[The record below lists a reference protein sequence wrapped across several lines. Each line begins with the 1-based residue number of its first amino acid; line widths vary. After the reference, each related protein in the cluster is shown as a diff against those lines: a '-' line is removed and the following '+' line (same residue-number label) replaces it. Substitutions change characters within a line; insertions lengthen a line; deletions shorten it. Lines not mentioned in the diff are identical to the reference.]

1 MIDYVAS
8 VDAILSYFGAT
19 LFVFGLLS
27 CLWRRTFKFGVV
39 TLLLANVPLAAAI
52 AFPKKVVALLQDL
65 GVNLEQLPPVNLGHL
80 LGMGAAIIGF
90 LFCFILF
97 LLLTKPHK
105 QTNYTEQGYSVIP
118 EEITS
123 SPKKRHSQSKRGRKG
138 RNRSYDQEPQ
148 LDAQN
153 SFANIDLRVDDK
165 EPVLSADATARTAA
179 AARASDSELADNQPI
194 FPLNESEMAGSASP
208 TYARPRN
215 KKAVNRNRSLHLNS
229 YDNPLNLRAAR
240 QQSQQQALADSL
252 GEPTLNPAV
261 FKRSQNPSFKG
272 EPSLSLTDDL
282 DLGATPAPRS
292 SGATPQIYDLAS
304 ESEPDLEQLQL
315 AGSKVSDLLDVLEHS
330 SHARKPSQGEHL
342 QQAGAG
348 TGEGGS
354 FASMLNQAR
363 QDESLSLEE
372 PIGTNAARNIEPAA
386 LVPEEDLPEP
396 KPPRDAASAPSFA
409 ALTGV
414 SPETSAA
421 YEAAS
426 RLESAYPSEQLQ
438 ASPVNGS
445 DDSQAVSAEETST
458 SAQTIELQESAQEPD
473 VAAPQEQASSEQ
485 TAGQD
490 GSVSPAQDQ
499 GQDQSTNTASSESS
513 EGQSW
518 QDNLE
523 LLHVWVTFQSHVKE
537 LFTHPENTNAYRRD
551 LISYSFV
558 LETEPPMQSRP
569 LFSVEGFM
577 DTASYVEHSRFTATF
592 HENNL
597 RSLLGERD
605 PQPIRASNTENQPK
619 EIKPATV
626 QAALAAKAT
635 PSAVVPAAP
644 NAAAASAAAAA
655 AAAAAGVSPAMAQQ
669 LPAAM
674 SQPSGHVE
682 AAQAANAMGSAM
694 GQAQQGGMAQDPVR
708 SAALRG
714 AATAALV
721 NASPAANVAAANAAA
736 SVASAAVAGA
746 AKVAQSAVPATE
758 KSAAAVPSGQNEVK
772 ALESSDAESDVLSDS
787 VIPNVQSLDKIS
799 QNDFIGA
806 GLTVAEALAQ
816 LGSDVITTASAL
828 EERNKQRAAR
838 QVAAGSMAQQSLRA
852 DRSQG
857 QLMDTARDSAAVPNV
872 SADELQESQAASL
885 AAVTAAKRNAMEQQ
899 TLPANTGKSA
909 SAARAA
915 SPSANATQQEAAGA
929 TKPRVGV
936 FTAPG
941 AQVAAAAAAA
951 VENEQ
956 GLNRKAPKAAKTSTA
971 ATPLKSPN
979 ASLRSGL
986 ETGGSHT
993 SNANAD
999 SDYVLLATLQT
1010 SAQDNAQARLESY
1023 LYQSAPL
1030 NINIPVAELNA
1041 SSNNILGGGLV
1052 LTPAA
1057 PRNLMASGSSG
1068 LTISNAATGARTSVA
1083 TTPVAAAPA
1092 AASAAAP
1099 ASAAAQAPAQ
1109 KTASVAPVNAPQV
1122 KSAMAA
1128 PAPQQQ
1134 HQEPVANT
1142 VDLQPTMASTGS
1154 GHIEISNAAAAPV
1167 LQIVGA
1173 GGGAS
1178 SAATTLA
1185 AANTDSKPM
1194 TAPAPQ
1200 SERSAMATKSGTM
1213 TKSVPAQG
1221 SLQLFSVATG
1231 KEVSVPE
1238 GGAAATTTAN
1248 TATASTS
1255 TTTTATATTTG
1266 ATSRTAASST
1276 LTGRDLGILEK
1287 AKPQTSALVVRSAAG
1302 GETHVATVS
1311 EPRSAVPVQ
1320 PTTPDANT
1328 KIVTRAAPSAPLP
1341 ENTEPVS
1348 AQVPL
1353 SALAVTKAPRTA
1365 TANKAVQPSSG
1376 ANNQPTGAKAVAPRA
1391 SRRPAP
1397 VLTPVRPMSVSPSE
1411 VIDNK
1416 AKLLSTLKNR
1426 RRLQEQQAA
1435 AAAAAAAATAAANAA
1450 AQSKAQLAKG
1460 PAQAAVP
1467 AATAATAAAT
1477 TTTATTTATATTATA
1492 TTATATTA
1500 KVPVSE
1506 AEIKAG
1512 TVIKNKVDN
1521 AANAMASANIDTAHD
1536 KAAKTTGQMLKA
1548 ASRSSSITTEN
1559 LHTVAISAPAPAPIL
1574 STAVSQEEAKEAV
1587 TTLQSHK
1594 LETVTTAAVATA
1606 TNKPESKVTVSEA
1619 SSGKELAPIKPV
1631 TASAAQAIEDQKVA
1645 AGTTTAIAITNTE
1658 QSSSVKT
1665 VKSEP
1670 IATESAPTEER
1681 PRKKLRLTVTERR
1694 ARIEQAQKELDLE
1707 HSKQVAQ
1714 AQAHAKAIAEAQ
1726 AETQE
1731 AVTQMEKLAA
1741 QAQARVKAH
1750 LQSKAQLA
1758 SQVQPKAQDPVIAV
1772 SAANNRSQAISQ
1784 ASSRPVQGK
1793 AVSEHET
1800 GDSEHQAKRS
1810 LKLNVR
1816 NRIRAAAE
1824 QEREVGATVGA
1835 TVVATEAT
1843 VIPAENAV
1851 VPAGADVSAMEQ
1863 AFAADQAFKAEPRTV
1878 AEPSSEHVAIE
1889 SNSEH
1894 VPSLLGRHVPQSLK
1908 KRLHPRSTRSS

>member
-65 GVNLEQLPPVNLGHL
+65 GVDLEQLPPVNLGHL

-473 VAAPQEQASSEQ
+473 VAAPQEQTSSEQ

-655 AAAAAGVSPAMAQQ
+655 AAAGVSPAMAQQ

-714 AATAALV
+714 VATAAPV
-721 NASPAANVAAANAAA
+721 NAAPAANVAAANAAVAVSSSALAGA
-736 SVASAAVAGA
+736 SGA

-885 AAVTAAKRNAMEQQ
+885 AVVTAAKRNAMEQQ

-915 SPSANATQQEAAGA
+915 SSSANASQQDTTGT

-1092 AASAAAP
+1092 TASAAAP

-1248 TATASTS
+1248 TVTASTS
-1255 TTTTATATTTG
+1255 TTTTTAATTTG

-1311 EPRSAVPVQ
+1311 ESRSAVPVQ

-1467 AATAATAAAT
+1467 AATATAA
-1477 TTTATTTATATTATA
+1477 
-1492 TTATATTA
+1492 ATTA

-1521 AANAMASANIDTAHD
+1521 AANAIASANIDTAHD

-1548 ASRSSSITTEN
+1548 ASRSGSITTEN
-1559 LHTVAISAPAPAPIL
+1559 LHTVAISAPAPIL

-1835 TVVATEAT
+1835 TVVATETT

>member
-118 EEITS
+118 EEVTS
-123 SPKKRHSQSKRGRKG
+123 SKKKRHSQSKRGRKG

-304 ESEPDLEQLQL
+304 EAEPDLEQLQL

-445 DDSQAVSAEETST
+445 DDSQAVSAEESST

-490 GSVSPAQDQ
+490 DSVSPAQDQ

-655 AAAAAGVSPAMAQQ
+655 AAAGVSPAMAQQ

-714 AATAALV
+714 VATAAPM
-721 NASPAANVAAANAAA
+721 NAAPAANVAAANAAVAVSSSALAGA
-736 SVASAAVAGA
+736 SGA

-915 SPSANATQQEAAGA
+915 SPSANASPQDTTGT

-1092 AASAAAP
+1092 TASAAAP

-1134 HQEPVANT
+1134 RQEPVAST
-1142 VDLQPTMASTGS
+1142 VELQPTMASTGS
-1154 GHIEISNAAAAPV
+1154 GRIKLSNAAAAPS

-1185 AANTDSKPM
+1185 TANTDSKPM

-1200 SERSAMATKSGTM
+1200 GERSAMATKSGTM

-1238 GGAAATTTAN
+1238 GGAAATTT

-1255 TTTTATATTTG
+1255 TTTAATTNTG
-1266 ATSRTAASST
+1266 ATSRTAASYT

-1426 RRLQEQQAA
+1426 RRMQEQQAA

-1467 AATAATAAAT
+1467 AAAATAAT
-1477 TTTATTTATATTATA
+1477 TT

-1548 ASRSSSITTEN
+1548 ASRSGSITTEN

-1594 LETVTTAAVATA
+1594 LETVTTAAVVTA

>member
-118 EEITS
+118 EEVTS
-123 SPKKRHSQSKRGRKG
+123 SKKKRHSQSKRGRKG

-445 DDSQAVSAEETST
+445 DDIQAVSAEETST

-499 GQDQSTNTASSESS
+499 GQDQSTNTASFESS

-655 AAAAAGVSPAMAQQ
+655 AAAAAGVSPAMAKQ

-714 AATAALV
+714 VATAAPV
-721 NASPAANVAAANAAA
+721 NAAPAANVAAANAAVAVSSSALAGA
-736 SVASAAVAGA
+736 SGA

-915 SPSANATQQEAAGA
+915 SPSANASQQDTTGI

-1092 AASAAAP
+1092 TASAAAP

-1255 TTTTATATTTG
+1255 TTTTTAAATTTG

-1460 PAQAAVP
+1460 PAQAAVL
-1467 AATAATAAAT
+1467 AAAAT
-1477 TTTATTTATATTATA
+1477 
-1492 TTATATTA
+1492 TTA

-1512 TVIKNKVDN
+1512 SVIKNKVDN

-1548 ASRSSSITTEN
+1548 ASRSGSITTEN

-1594 LETVTTAAVATA
+1594 LETVTTTTTAAVATA

-1772 SAANNRSQAISQ
+1772 SSANNRSQAISQ
-1784 ASSRPVQGK
+1784 SSSRPVQGK

-1824 QEREVGATVGA
+1824 QEREVVPA
-1835 TVVATEAT
+1835 VATEGST
-1843 VIPAENAV
+1843 VAE
-1851 VPAGADVSAMEQ
+1851 VPAVEQ
-1863 AFAADQAFKAEPRTV
+1863 AVNANQTVNAEPHTV

>member
-105 QTNYTEQGYSVIP
+105 QTNYTENGYSVIP
-118 EEITS
+118 EEVTS
-123 SPKKRHSQSKRGRKG
+123 SKKKRHSQSKRGRKG

-458 SAQTIELQESAQEPD
+458 SAQTIEPQESAQEPD

-499 GQDQSTNTASSESS
+499 GQDKSTNTTSSESS

-655 AAAAAGVSPAMAQQ
+655 AAAGVSPAMAQQ

-714 AATAALV
+714 VATAAPV
-721 NASPAANVAAANAAA
+721 NAAPAANVAAANAAA
-736 SVASAAVAGA
+736 AVSSAALAGASGA
-746 AKVAQSAVPATE
+746 AKVAQSAVPTTE
-758 KSAAAVPSGQNEVK
+758 KSAAVPSGQNEVK

-915 SPSANATQQEAAGA
+915 SPSANASQQDTTGT

-1099 ASAAAQAPAQ
+1099 ASAAVPASAAAQAPAQ
-1109 KTASVAPVNAPQV
+1109 NTASVAPVNAPQV

-1134 HQEPVANT
+1134 RQEPVANT
-1142 VDLQPTMASTGS
+1142 VELQPTMASTGS
-1154 GHIEISNAAAAPV
+1154 GRIEISNAAAAPA

-1185 AANTDSKPM
+1185 TANTDSKPM

-1238 GGAAATTTAN
+1238 GGAAAATTAN
-1248 TATASTS
+1248 TANASTS
-1255 TTTTATATTTG
+1255 TTTATAAATTTG

-1311 EPRSAVPVQ
+1311 ESRSAVPVQ

-1353 SALAVTKAPRTA
+1353 SALAVTKAPRTS

-1467 AATAATAAAT
+1467 AAAT
-1477 TTTATTTATATTATA
+1477 
-1492 TTATATTA
+1492 TATTA

-1512 TVIKNKVDN
+1512 TVIKNKVDS

-1548 ASRSSSITTEN
+1548 ASRSGSITTEN
-1559 LHTVAISAPAPAPIL
+1559 LHTVAISAPAPIL

>member
-52 AFPKKVVALLQDL
+52 AFPKKVVALLQEL

-118 EEITS
+118 EEVTS
-123 SPKKRHSQSKRGRKG
+123 SKKKRHSQSKRGRKG

-372 PIGTNAARNIEPAA
+372 PVGANAARNIEPAA

-473 VAAPQEQASSEQ
+473 VAAPQEQASREQ

-523 LLHVWVTFQSHVKE
+523 LLHVWGTFQSHVKE

-682 AAQAANAMGSAM
+682 AAQAANAMD
-694 GQAQQGGMAQDPVR
+694 QAQQGGMAPDPVR

-714 AATAALV
+714 VATAAPV
-721 NASPAANVAAANAAA
+721 NAAPATNVAAANAAA
-736 SVASAAVAGA
+736 SVASAALAGASGA

-915 SPSANATQQEAAGA
+915 SPSANASQQDTTGT

-1099 ASAAAQAPAQ
+1099 ASAAVPASAAAQAPAQ
-1109 KTASVAPVNAPQV
+1109 NTASVAPVNAPQV

-1134 HQEPVANT
+1134 RQEPVANT
-1142 VDLQPTMASTGS
+1142 VELQPTMASTGS
-1154 GHIEISNAAAAPV
+1154 GRIEISNAAAAPA

-1185 AANTDSKPM
+1185 TANTDSKPM

-1238 GGAAATTTAN
+1238 GGAAAATTAN
-1248 TATASTS
+1248 TANASTS
-1255 TTTTATATTTG
+1255 TTTATAAATTTG

-1311 EPRSAVPVQ
+1311 ESRSAVPVQ

-1353 SALAVTKAPRTA
+1353 SALAVTKAPRTS

-1435 AAAAAAAATAAANAA
+1435 AAAAAANAA

-1467 AATAATAAAT
+1467 AATA
-1477 TTTATTTATATTATA
+1477 TATTT
-1492 TTATATTA
+1492 TATTA

-1536 KAAKTTGQMLKA
+1536 KAAKTTDQMLKA
-1548 ASRSSSITTEN
+1548 ASRSGSITTEN

-1594 LETVTTAAVATA
+1594 LETVTTAAAAAVATA

-1658 QSSSVKT
+1658 QGSSVKT

-1878 AEPSSEHVAIE
+1878 AEPSSEHVTIE

>member
-8 VDAILSYFGAT
+8 VDAILSYFGTT

-118 EEITS
+118 EEVTS
-123 SPKKRHSQSKRGRKG
+123 SKKKRHSQSKRGRKG

-655 AAAAAGVSPAMAQQ
+655 AAAGVSPAMAQQ

-674 SQPSGHVE
+674 SQPSGQVE

-714 AATAALV
+714 VATAAPV
-721 NASPAANVAAANAAA
+721 NAAPAANVAAANAAVAVSSSALAGA
-736 SVASAAVAGA
+736 SGA

-915 SPSANATQQEAAGA
+915 SPSANASQQDTTGT

-1092 AASAAAP
+1092 TASAAAP

-1154 GHIEISNAAAAPV
+1154 GHIEISNAAAAPS

-1185 AANTDSKPM
+1185 TANTDSKLM

-1238 GGAAATTTAN
+1238 GGAAATTTTT

-1255 TTTTATATTTG
+1255 TTTAATTTNTG

-1311 EPRSAVPVQ
+1311 ESRSAVPVQ

-1376 ANNQPTGAKAVAPRA
+1376 ANNQPTGAKAVALRA

-1467 AATAATAAAT
+1467 AATA
-1477 TTTATTTATATTATA
+1477 TTA
-1492 TTATATTA
+1492 A

-1521 AANAMASANIDTAHD
+1521 AANAMASTNIDTAHD

-1548 ASRSSSITTEN
+1548 ASRSGSITTEN

-1750 LQSKAQLA
+1750 LQSKAQLV

-1784 ASSRPVQGK
+1784 ASIRPVQGK

-1824 QEREVGATVGA
+1824 QEREVEATVGV

>member
-118 EEITS
+118 EEVTS
-123 SPKKRHSQSKRGRKG
+123 SKKKRHSQSKRGRKG

-537 LFTHPENTNAYRRD
+537 LFNHPENTNAYRRD

-655 AAAAAGVSPAMAQQ
+655 AAAGVSPATAQQ

-714 AATAALV
+714 VATAAPV
-721 NASPAANVAAANAAA
+721 NAAPAANVAAANAAA
-736 SVASAAVAGA
+736 AVSSSALAGASGA

-915 SPSANATQQEAAGA
+915 SPSANASQQDTTGT

-951 VENEQ
+951 VDNEQ

-1092 AASAAAP
+1092 AVSAAAP

-1109 KTASVAPVNAPQV
+1109 NTASVAPVNAPQV

-1134 HQEPVANT
+1134 RQEPVANT

-1154 GHIEISNAAAAPV
+1154 GRIEISNAAAAPA

-1255 TTTTATATTTG
+1255 TTTAAATTTG

-1311 EPRSAVPVQ
+1311 EPRSSVPVQ

-1435 AAAAAAAATAAANAA
+1435 AAAADAAAAANAA

-1467 AATAATAAAT
+1467 AATA
-1477 TTTATTTATATTATA
+1477 
-1492 TTATATTA
+1492 TATATTA

-1548 ASRSSSITTEN
+1548 ASRSGSITTEN

-1587 TTLQSHK
+1587 TTLQSQK

-1878 AEPSSEHVAIE
+1878 AEPSSEHVTIE

>member
-118 EEITS
+118 EEVTS
-123 SPKKRHSQSKRGRKG
+123 SKKKRHSQSKRGRKG

-445 DDSQAVSAEETST
+445 DDIQAVSAEETST

-655 AAAAAGVSPAMAQQ
+655 AAAGVSPAMAKQ

-714 AATAALV
+714 VATAAPV
-721 NASPAANVAAANAAA
+721 NAAPAANVAAANAAVAVSSSALAGA
-736 SVASAAVAGA
+736 SGA

-915 SPSANATQQEAAGA
+915 SPSANASQQDTTGT

-1083 TTPVAAAPA
+1083 TTPVAAAPDT
-1092 AASAAAP
+1092 ASAAAP

-1255 TTTTATATTTG
+1255 TTTTTTTAATTTG

-1460 PAQAAVP
+1460 PAQAAVL
-1467 AATAATAAAT
+1467 AAAT
-1477 TTTATTTATATTATA
+1477 T
-1492 TTATATTA
+1492 TTA

-1512 TVIKNKVDN
+1512 SVIKNKVDN
-1521 AANAMASANIDTAHD
+1521 AANAMVSANIDTAHD

-1548 ASRSSSITTEN
+1548 ASRSGSITTEN
-1559 LHTVAISAPAPAPIL
+1559 LHTVAISAPAPAPAPIL

-1594 LETVTTAAVATA
+1594 LETVTTTTTAAAVATA

-1758 SQVQPKAQDPVIAV
+1758 SQVQPKAQDPVSAVSAVPTV
-1772 SAANNRSQAISQ
+1772 SAANDRLQAISQ
-1784 ASSRPVQGK
+1784 SSSRPVQGK

-1824 QEREVGATVGA
+1824 QEREVVPA
-1835 TVVATEAT
+1835 VATEGST
-1843 VIPAENAV
+1843 VAE
-1851 VPAGADVSAMEQ
+1851 VPAVEQ
-1863 AFAADQAFKAEPRTV
+1863 AVNANQTVNAEPHTV

>member
-118 EEITS
+118 EEVTS
-123 SPKKRHSQSKRGRKG
+123 SKKKRHSQSKRGRKG

-445 DDSQAVSAEETST
+445 DDIQAVSAEETST

-499 GQDQSTNTASSESS
+499 GQDQSSNTASSESS

-655 AAAAAGVSPAMAQQ
+655 AAAAAGVSPAMAKQ

-714 AATAALV
+714 VATTAPV
-721 NASPAANVAAANAAA
+721 NAAPAANVAAANAAVAVSSSALAGA
-736 SVASAAVAGA
+736 SGA

-915 SPSANATQQEAAGA
+915 SPSANASQQDTTGT

-1092 AASAAAP
+1092 TASAAAP

-1255 TTTTATATTTG
+1255 TTTTTTAATTTG

-1376 ANNQPTGAKAVAPRA
+1376 ANNQPTGAKAVAPRG

-1467 AATAATAAAT
+1467 AA
-1477 TTTATTTATATTATA
+1477 ATTA
-1492 TTATATTA
+1492 TA

-1512 TVIKNKVDN
+1512 SVIKNKVDN

-1548 ASRSSSITTEN
+1548 ASRSGSITTEN

-1594 LETVTTAAVATA
+1594 LETVTTTTAAAVATA

-1772 SAANNRSQAISQ
+1772 SSANNRSQAISQ
-1784 ASSRPVQGK
+1784 SSSRPVQGK

>member
-105 QTNYTEQGYSVIP
+105 QTNYTENGYSVIP
-118 EEITS
+118 EEVTS
-123 SPKKRHSQSKRGRKG
+123 SKKKRHSQSKRGRKG

-458 SAQTIELQESAQEPD
+458 SAQTIEPQESAQEPD

-499 GQDQSTNTASSESS
+499 GQDKSTNTTSSESS

-655 AAAAAGVSPAMAQQ
+655 AAAGVSPAMAQQ

-714 AATAALV
+714 VATAAPV
-721 NASPAANVAAANAAA
+721 NAAPAANVAAANSAA
-736 SVASAAVAGA
+736 SGFVSEGTAFR
-746 AKVAQSAVPATE
+746 
-758 KSAAAVPSGQNEVK
+758 KSVM
-772 ALESSDAESDVLSDS
+772 ESS
-787 VIPNVQSLDKIS
+787 
-799 QNDFIGA
+799 
-806 GLTVAEALAQ
+806 
-816 LGSDVITTASAL
+816 
-828 EERNKQRAAR
+828 
-838 QVAAGSMAQQSLRA
+838 
-852 DRSQG
+852 
-857 QLMDTARDSAAVPNV
+857 
-872 SADELQESQAASL
+872 
-885 AAVTAAKRNAMEQQ
+885 
-899 TLPANTGKSA
+899 
-909 SAARAA
+909 
-915 SPSANATQQEAAGA
+915 
-929 TKPRVGV
+929 
-936 FTAPG
+936 
-941 AQVAAAAAAA
+941 
-951 VENEQ
+951 
-956 GLNRKAPKAAKTSTA
+956 
-971 ATPLKSPN
+971 
-979 ASLRSGL
+979 
-986 ETGGSHT
+986 
-993 SNANAD
+993 
-999 SDYVLLATLQT
+999 
-1010 SAQDNAQARLESY
+1010 
-1023 LYQSAPL
+1023 
-1030 NINIPVAELNA
+1030 
-1041 SSNNILGGGLV
+1041 SS
-1052 LTPAA
+1052 
-1057 PRNLMASGSSG
+1057 
-1068 LTISNAATGARTSVA
+1068 
-1083 TTPVAAAPA
+1083 
-1092 AASAAAP
+1092 
-1099 ASAAAQAPAQ
+1099 
-1109 KTASVAPVNAPQV
+1109 
-1122 KSAMAA
+1122 
-1128 PAPQQQ
+1128 
-1134 HQEPVANT
+1134 
-1142 VDLQPTMASTGS
+1142 
-1154 GHIEISNAAAAPV
+1154 
-1167 LQIVGA
+1167 
-1173 GGGAS
+1173 
-1178 SAATTLA
+1178 
-1185 AANTDSKPM
+1185 
-1194 TAPAPQ
+1194 
-1200 SERSAMATKSGTM
+1200 
-1213 TKSVPAQG
+1213 
-1221 SLQLFSVATG
+1221 
-1231 KEVSVPE
+1231 
-1238 GGAAATTTAN
+1238 
-1248 TATASTS
+1248 
-1255 TTTTATATTTG
+1255 
-1266 ATSRTAASST
+1266 
-1276 LTGRDLGILEK
+1276 
-1287 AKPQTSALVVRSAAG
+1287 
-1302 GETHVATVS
+1302 
-1311 EPRSAVPVQ
+1311 
-1320 PTTPDANT
+1320 
-1328 KIVTRAAPSAPLP
+1328 
-1341 ENTEPVS
+1341 
-1348 AQVPL
+1348 
-1353 SALAVTKAPRTA
+1353 
-1365 TANKAVQPSSG
+1365 
-1376 ANNQPTGAKAVAPRA
+1376 
-1391 SRRPAP
+1391 
-1397 VLTPVRPMSVSPSE
+1397 
-1411 VIDNK
+1411 
-1416 AKLLSTLKNR
+1416 
-1426 RRLQEQQAA
+1426 
-1435 AAAAAAAATAAANAA
+1435 
-1450 AQSKAQLAKG
+1450 
-1460 PAQAAVP
+1460 
-1467 AATAATAAAT
+1467 
-1477 TTTATTTATATTATA
+1477 
-1492 TTATATTA
+1492 
-1500 KVPVSE
+1500 
-1506 AEIKAG
+1506 
-1512 TVIKNKVDN
+1512 
-1521 AANAMASANIDTAHD
+1521 
-1536 KAAKTTGQMLKA
+1536 
-1548 ASRSSSITTEN
+1548 
-1559 LHTVAISAPAPAPIL
+1559 
-1574 STAVSQEEAKEAV
+1574 
-1587 TTLQSHK
+1587 
-1594 LETVTTAAVATA
+1594 
-1606 TNKPESKVTVSEA
+1606 
-1619 SSGKELAPIKPV
+1619 
-1631 TASAAQAIEDQKVA
+1631 
-1645 AGTTTAIAITNTE
+1645 
-1658 QSSSVKT
+1658 
-1665 VKSEP
+1665 
-1670 IATESAPTEER
+1670 
-1681 PRKKLRLTVTERR
+1681 
-1694 ARIEQAQKELDLE
+1694 
-1707 HSKQVAQ
+1707 
-1714 AQAHAKAIAEAQ
+1714 
-1726 AETQE
+1726 
-1731 AVTQMEKLAA
+1731 
-1741 QAQARVKAH
+1741 
-1750 LQSKAQLA
+1750 
-1758 SQVQPKAQDPVIAV
+1758 
-1772 SAANNRSQAISQ
+1772 
-1784 ASSRPVQGK
+1784 
-1793 AVSEHET
+1793 
-1800 GDSEHQAKRS
+1800 
-1810 LKLNVR
+1810 
-1816 NRIRAAAE
+1816 
-1824 QEREVGATVGA
+1824 
-1835 TVVATEAT
+1835 
-1843 VIPAENAV
+1843 
-1851 VPAGADVSAMEQ
+1851 
-1863 AFAADQAFKAEPRTV
+1863 
-1878 AEPSSEHVAIE
+1878 
-1889 SNSEH
+1889 
-1894 VPSLLGRHVPQSLK
+1894 
-1908 KRLHPRSTRSS
+1908 

>member
-8 VDAILSYFGAT
+8 VDAILSYFGTT

-292 SGATPQIYDLAS
+292 SGATPLIYDLAS

-396 KPPRDAASAPSFA
+396 KPPRDAARAPSFA

-655 AAAAAGVSPAMAQQ
+655 AAAGVSPAMAQQ

-714 AATAALV
+714 VATAAPV
-721 NASPAANVAAANAAA
+721 NAAPATNVAAANAAVAVSSSALAGA
-736 SVASAAVAGA
+736 SGA

-857 QLMDTARDSAAVPNV
+857 QLMNTARDSAAVPNV

-1030 NINIPVAELNA
+1030 NINIPVAEMNA

-1092 AASAAAP
+1092 TASAAAP

-1154 GHIEISNAAAAPV
+1154 GRIELSNAAAAPS

-1185 AANTDSKPM
+1185 TANTDSKPM

-1200 SERSAMATKSGTM
+1200 GERSAMAMKSGTM

-1238 GGAAATTTAN
+1238 GGAAATTTT

-1255 TTTTATATTTG
+1255 TTTATTTNTG
-1266 ATSRTAASST
+1266 ATSRTAALST

-1311 EPRSAVPVQ
+1311 ESRSAVPVQ

-1365 TANKAVQPSSG
+1365 TANKAVQPNSG

-1435 AAAAAAAATAAANAA
+1435 ATAA

-1467 AATAATAAAT
+1467 AATA
-1477 TTTATTTATATTATA
+1477 A

-1548 ASRSSSITTEN
+1548 ASRSGSIATEN

-1750 LQSKAQLA
+1750 LQSKVQLA

-1800 GDSEHQAKRS
+1800 GDSEHQTKRS

>member
-118 EEITS
+118 EEVTS
-123 SPKKRHSQSKRGRKG
+123 SKKKRHSQSKRGRKG

-635 PSAVVPAAP
+635 PSAVVAAAP

-714 AATAALV
+714 VATAAPV
-721 NASPAANVAAANAAA
+721 NAAPATNVAAANAAA
-736 SVASAAVAGA
+736 SVASAALAGASGA

-758 KSAAAVPSGQNEVK
+758 KSSAAAPSGQNEVK

-838 QVAAGSMAQQSLRA
+838 QFAAGSMAQQSLRA

-915 SPSANATQQEAAGA
+915 SPSANASQQDTTGT

-1092 AASAAAP
+1092 TASAAAP

-1255 TTTTATATTTG
+1255 TTTTAAATTTTTNTG

-1311 EPRSAVPVQ
+1311 ESRSAVPVQ

-1353 SALAVTKAPRTA
+1353 SALAVTKAPQTS

-1376 ANNQPTGAKAVAPRA
+1376 ANNQPTGAKAVALRA

-1467 AATAATAAAT
+1467 AAAAAT
-1477 TTTATTTATATTATA
+1477 
-1492 TTATATTA
+1492 TATTA

-1548 ASRSSSITTEN
+1548 ASRSGSITTEN
-1559 LHTVAISAPAPAPIL
+1559 LHTVAISAPAPIL

>member
-8 VDAILSYFGAT
+8 VDAILSYFGTT

-118 EEITS
+118 EEVTS
-123 SPKKRHSQSKRGRKG
+123 SKKKRHSQSKRGRKG

-292 SGATPQIYDLAS
+292 SGATPLIYDLAS

-396 KPPRDAASAPSFA
+396 KPPRDAARAPSFA

-655 AAAAAGVSPAMAQQ
+655 AAAGVSPAMAQQ

-714 AATAALV
+714 VATAAPV
-721 NASPAANVAAANAAA
+721 NAAPATNVAAANAAVAVSSSALAGA
-736 SVASAAVAGA
+736 SGA

-857 QLMDTARDSAAVPNV
+857 QLMNTARDSAAVPNV

-1083 TTPVAAAPA
+1083 TTPVASAPA
-1092 AASAAAP
+1092 AVSAAAAAP
-1099 ASAAAQAPAQ
+1099 ASAAVQAQTQ
-1109 KTASVAPVNAPQV
+1109 KVASVASVNAPQV

-1134 HQEPVANT
+1134 RQEPVAST
-1142 VDLQPTMASTGS
+1142 VELQPTMASTGS
-1154 GHIEISNAAAAPV
+1154 GHIEISNAAAAPS

-1185 AANTDSKPM
+1185 TANTDSKPM

-1200 SERSAMATKSGTM
+1200 GERSAMAMKSGTM

-1238 GGAAATTTAN
+1238 GGAAATTTT

-1255 TTTTATATTTG
+1255 TTTATTTNTG
-1266 ATSRTAASST
+1266 ATSRTAALST

-1311 EPRSAVPVQ
+1311 ESRSAVPVQ

-1365 TANKAVQPSSG
+1365 TANKAVQPNSG

-1435 AAAAAAAATAAANAA
+1435 ATAA

-1467 AATAATAAAT
+1467 AATA
-1477 TTTATTTATATTATA
+1477 A

-1548 ASRSSSITTEN
+1548 ASRSGSIATEN

-1750 LQSKAQLA
+1750 LQSKVQLA

-1800 GDSEHQAKRS
+1800 GDSEHQTKRS

>member
-118 EEITS
+118 EEVTS
-123 SPKKRHSQSKRGRKG
+123 SKKKRHSQSKRGRKG

-372 PIGTNAARNIEPAA
+372 PIGTNATRNIEPAA

-396 KPPRDAASAPSFA
+396 KPPRDSASAPSFA

-499 GQDQSTNTASSESS
+499 GQDQSANTASSESS

-655 AAAAAGVSPAMAQQ
+655 AAAAAGVSPAMAKQ

-714 AATAALV
+714 VATAAPV
-721 NASPAANVAAANAAA
+721 NAAPAANVAAANAAA
-736 SVASAAVAGA
+736 AVSSSALAGASGA

-852 DRSQG
+852 DRAQG

-915 SPSANATQQEAAGA
+915 SPSANASQQDTTGT

-1092 AASAAAP
+1092 TASAAAP

-1255 TTTTATATTTG
+1255 TTTTTTAAATTTG

-1460 PAQAAVP
+1460 PAQAAVL
-1467 AATAATAAAT
+1467 AAAAT
-1477 TTTATTTATATTATA
+1477 TTTT
-1492 TTATATTA
+1492 TTA

-1512 TVIKNKVDN
+1512 SVIKNKVDN

-1548 ASRSSSITTEN
+1548 ASRSGSITTEN

-1594 LETVTTAAVATA
+1594 LETVTTTTTTAVATA

-1758 SQVQPKAQDPVIAV
+1758 SQVQPKAQDPVSAVSAVPTV

-1784 ASSRPVQGK
+1784 SSSRPVQGK

-1824 QEREVGATVGA
+1824 QEREVVPA
-1835 TVVATEAT
+1835 VATEGST
-1843 VIPAENAV
+1843 VAE
-1851 VPAGADVSAMEQ
+1851 VPAVEQ
-1863 AFAADQAFKAEPRTV
+1863 AVNANQTVNAEPHTV

>member
-118 EEITS
+118 EEVTS
-123 SPKKRHSQSKRGRKG
+123 SKKKRHSQSKRGRKG

-292 SGATPQIYDLAS
+292 SGATPLIYDLAS

-396 KPPRDAASAPSFA
+396 KPPRDAARAPSFA

-655 AAAAAGVSPAMAQQ
+655 AAAGVSPAMAQQ

-714 AATAALV
+714 VATAAPV
-721 NASPAANVAAANAAA
+721 NAAPATNVAAANAAVAVSSSALAGA
-736 SVASAAVAGA
+736 SGA

-857 QLMDTARDSAAVPNV
+857 QLMNTARDSAAVPNV

-999 SDYVLLATLQT
+999 SDYVLLATLHT

-1083 TTPVAAAPA
+1083 TTPVASAPA
-1092 AASAAAP
+1092 AVIAAAAAP
-1099 ASAAAQAPAQ
+1099 ASAAVQAQTQ
-1109 KTASVAPVNAPQV
+1109 KVASVASVNAPQV

-1134 HQEPVANT
+1134 RQEPVAST
-1142 VDLQPTMASTGS
+1142 VELQPTMASTGS
-1154 GHIEISNAAAAPV
+1154 GHIEISNAAAAPS

-1185 AANTDSKPM
+1185 TANTDSKPM

-1200 SERSAMATKSGTM
+1200 GERSAMAMKSGTM

-1238 GGAAATTTAN
+1238 GGAAATTTT

-1255 TTTTATATTTG
+1255 TTTATTTNTG
-1266 ATSRTAASST
+1266 ATSRTAALST

-1311 EPRSAVPVQ
+1311 ESRSAVPVQ

-1365 TANKAVQPSSG
+1365 TANKAVQPNSG

-1435 AAAAAAAATAAANAA
+1435 ATAA

-1467 AATAATAAAT
+1467 AATA
-1477 TTTATTTATATTATA
+1477 A

-1548 ASRSSSITTEN
+1548 ASRSGSIATEN

-1750 LQSKAQLA
+1750 LQSKVQLA

-1800 GDSEHQAKRS
+1800 GDSEHQTKRS

>member
-52 AFPKKVVALLQDL
+52 AFPKKGVALLQDL

-118 EEITS
+118 EEVTS
-123 SPKKRHSQSKRGRKG
+123 SKKKRHSQSKRGRKG

-342 QQAGAG
+342 QQVGAG

-655 AAAAAGVSPAMAQQ
+655 AAAGVSPAMAQQ

-714 AATAALV
+714 VATAAPV
-721 NASPAANVAAANAAA
+721 NAAPAANVAAANAAVAVSSSALAGA
-736 SVASAAVAGA
+736 SGA

-915 SPSANATQQEAAGA
+915 SPSANASQQDTTGT

-1092 AASAAAP
+1092 AVSAAAAAP
-1099 ASAAAQAPAQ
+1099 ASAAVQAQTQ
-1109 KTASVAPVNAPQV
+1109 KVASVASVNAPQV

-1154 GHIEISNAAAAPV
+1154 GHIEISNAAAAPS

-1255 TTTTATATTTG
+1255 TNTTAAATTTG

-1311 EPRSAVPVQ
+1311 ESRSAVPVQ

-1435 AAAAAAAATAAANAA
+1435 AAAAAAANAV

-1467 AATAATAAAT
+1467 AATA
-1477 TTTATTTATATTATA
+1477 TAT
-1492 TTATATTA
+1492 TATTA

-1512 TVIKNKVDN
+1512 TLIKNKVDN

-1548 ASRSSSITTEN
+1548 ASRSGSITTEN

-1574 STAVSQEEAKEAV
+1574 STAVSQEEAKEVV

-1594 LETVTTAAVATA
+1594 LETVTTAAVVTA

-1772 SAANNRSQAISQ
+1772 SSANNRSQAISQ

>member
-118 EEITS
+118 EEVTS
-123 SPKKRHSQSKRGRKG
+123 SKKKRHSQSKRGRKG

-292 SGATPQIYDLAS
+292 SGATPLIYDLAS

-396 KPPRDAASAPSFA
+396 KPPRDAARAPSFA

-655 AAAAAGVSPAMAQQ
+655 AAAGVSPAMAQQ

-714 AATAALV
+714 VATAAPV
-721 NASPAANVAAANAAA
+721 NAAPATNVAAANAAVAVSSSALAGA
-736 SVASAAVAGA
+736 SGA

-857 QLMDTARDSAAVPNV
+857 QLMNTARDSAAVPNV

-1083 TTPVAAAPA
+1083 TTPVASAPA
-1092 AASAAAP
+1092 AVSAAAAAP
-1099 ASAAAQAPAQ
+1099 ASAAVQAQTQ
-1109 KTASVAPVNAPQV
+1109 KVASVASVNAPQV

-1134 HQEPVANT
+1134 RQEPVAST
-1142 VDLQPTMASTGS
+1142 VELQPTMASTGS
-1154 GHIEISNAAAAPV
+1154 GHIEISNAAAAPS

-1185 AANTDSKPM
+1185 TANTDSKPM

-1200 SERSAMATKSGTM
+1200 GERSAMAMKSGTM

-1238 GGAAATTTAN
+1238 GGAAATTTT

-1255 TTTTATATTTG
+1255 TTTATTTNTG
-1266 ATSRTAASST
+1266 ATSRTAALST

-1311 EPRSAVPVQ
+1311 ESRSAVPVQ

-1365 TANKAVQPSSG
+1365 TANKAVQPNSG

-1435 AAAAAAAATAAANAA
+1435 ATAA

-1467 AATAATAAAT
+1467 AATA
-1477 TTTATTTATATTATA
+1477 A

-1548 ASRSSSITTEN
+1548 ASRSGSIATEN

-1750 LQSKAQLA
+1750 LQSKVQLA

-1800 GDSEHQAKRS
+1800 GDSEHQTKRS

>member
-118 EEITS
+118 EEVTS
-123 SPKKRHSQSKRGRKG
+123 SKKKRHSQSKRGRKG

-292 SGATPQIYDLAS
+292 SGATPQIYDLSS

-315 AGSKVSDLLDVLEHS
+315 VGSKVSDLLDVLEHS

-655 AAAAAGVSPAMAQQ
+655 AAAAAGVSPAMAKQ

-714 AATAALV
+714 VATAAPV
-721 NASPAANVAAANAAA
+721 NAAPAANVAAANAAVAVSSSALAGA
-736 SVASAAVAGA
+736 SGA

-915 SPSANATQQEAAGA
+915 SPSANASQQDTTGT

-1092 AASAAAP
+1092 TASAAAP

-1255 TTTTATATTTG
+1255 TTTTTTTTAAATTTG
-1266 ATSRTAASST
+1266 STSRTAASST

-1435 AAAAAAAATAAANAA
+1435 AAAAAAAANAAANAA

-1467 AATAATAAAT
+1467 AAATAATT
-1477 TTTATTTATATTATA
+1477 
-1492 TTATATTA
+1492 

-1512 TVIKNKVDN
+1512 SVIKNKVDN

-1548 ASRSSSITTEN
+1548 ASRSGSITTEN
-1559 LHTVAISAPAPAPIL
+1559 LHTVAISAPAPAPAPIL

-1594 LETVTTAAVATA
+1594 LETVTTTTTAVATA

-1631 TASAAQAIEDQKVA
+1631 TASAAQVIEDQKVA

-1694 ARIEQAQKELDLE
+1694 ARIEQAQKKLDLE

-1758 SQVQPKAQDPVIAV
+1758 SQVQPKAQDPVSAV
-1772 SAANNRSQAISQ
+1772 SAVSAVPTVSAADDRLQAISQ
-1784 ASSRPVQGK
+1784 SSSRPVQGK

-1824 QEREVGATVGA
+1824 QEREVVPA
-1835 TVVATEAT
+1835 VATEGST
-1843 VIPAENAV
+1843 VAE
-1851 VPAGADVSAMEQ
+1851 VPAVEQ
-1863 AFAADQAFKAEPRTV
+1863 AVNANQTVNAEPHTV

>member
-52 AFPKKVVALLQDL
+52 AFSKKVVALLQDL

-118 EEITS
+118 EEVTS
-123 SPKKRHSQSKRGRKG
+123 SKKKRHSQSKRGRKG

-655 AAAAAGVSPAMAQQ
+655 AAAGVSPAMAQQ

-714 AATAALV
+714 VATAAPV
-721 NASPAANVAAANAAA
+721 NAAPAANVAAANAAVAVSSSALAGA
-736 SVASAAVAGA
+736 SGA

-915 SPSANATQQEAAGA
+915 SPSANASQQDTTGT

-971 ATPLKSPN
+971 ATPLKSTN

-1092 AASAAAP
+1092 AVSAAAAAP
-1099 ASAAAQAPAQ
+1099 ASAAVQAQTQ
-1109 KTASVAPVNAPQV
+1109 KVASVASVNAPQV

-1167 LQIVGA
+1167 LQIVVA

-1255 TTTTATATTTG
+1255 TTTTAAATTTG

-1311 EPRSAVPVQ
+1311 ESRSAVPVQ

-1435 AAAAAAAATAAANAA
+1435 AAAAAAANAV

-1467 AATAATAAAT
+1467 AATA
-1477 TTTATTTATATTATA
+1477 TAT
-1492 TTATATTA
+1492 TATTA

-1512 TVIKNKVDN
+1512 TLIKNKVDN

-1548 ASRSSSITTEN
+1548 ASRSGSITTEN

-1574 STAVSQEEAKEAV
+1574 STAVSQEEAKEVV

-1594 LETVTTAAVATA
+1594 LETVTTAAVVTA

-1772 SAANNRSQAISQ
+1772 SSANNRSQAISQ

>member
-118 EEITS
+118 EEVTS
-123 SPKKRHSQSKRGRKG
+123 SKKKRHSQSKRGRKG

-655 AAAAAGVSPAMAQQ
+655 AAAAAGVSPAMAKQ

-714 AATAALV
+714 VATAAPV
-721 NASPAANVAAANAAA
+721 NAAPAANVAAANAAVAVSSSALAGA
-736 SVASAAVAGA
+736 SGA

-915 SPSANATQQEAAGA
+915 SPSANASQQDTTGT

-1092 AASAAAP
+1092 AASAAVP

-1109 KTASVAPVNAPQV
+1109 NTASVAPVNAPQV

-1134 HQEPVANT
+1134 RQEPVAST
-1142 VDLQPTMASTGS
+1142 VELQPTMASTGS
-1154 GHIEISNAAAAPV
+1154 GRIELSNAAAAPS

-1185 AANTDSKPM
+1185 TANTDSKPM

-1200 SERSAMATKSGTM
+1200 GERSAMAMKSGTM

-1255 TTTTATATTTG
+1255 TTTTTTAAATTTG

-1353 SALAVTKAPRTA
+1353 SALAVTKAPRTS

-1460 PAQAAVP
+1460 PAQAAVL
-1467 AATAATAAAT
+1467 AAA
-1477 TTTATTTATATTATA
+1477 A

-1512 TVIKNKVDN
+1512 SVIKNKVDN

-1548 ASRSSSITTEN
+1548 ASRSGSITTEN

-1594 LETVTTAAVATA
+1594 LETVTTTAAVATA

-1772 SAANNRSQAISQ
+1772 SSANNRSQAISQ
-1784 ASSRPVQGK
+1784 SSSRPVQGK

-1824 QEREVGATVGA
+1824 QEREVVPA
-1835 TVVATEAT
+1835 VATEGST
-1843 VIPAENAV
+1843 VAE
-1851 VPAGADVSAMEQ
+1851 VPAVEQ
-1863 AFAADQAFKAEPRTV
+1863 AVNANQTVNAEPHTV
-1878 AEPSSEHVAIE
+1878 AEPSSEHVTTE

>member
-118 EEITS
+118 EEVTS
-123 SPKKRHSQSKRGRKG
+123 SKKKRHSQSKRGRKG

-445 DDSQAVSAEETST
+445 DDIQAVSAEETST

-714 AATAALV
+714 VATAAPV
-721 NASPAANVAAANAAA
+721 NAAPAANVAAANAAVAVSSSALAGA
-736 SVASAAVAGA
+736 SGA

-885 AAVTAAKRNAMEQQ
+885 AAVTAAKHNAMEQQ

-915 SPSANATQQEAAGA
+915 SPSANASQQDTTGT

-1092 AASAAAP
+1092 TASAAAP

-1255 TTTTATATTTG
+1255 TTTTAAATTTG

-1435 AAAAAAAATAAANAA
+1435 AAAAAAAANAAANAA

-1460 PAQAAVP
+1460 PAQAAVL
-1467 AATAATAAAT
+1467 AAAAT
-1477 TTTATTTATATTATA
+1477 T
-1492 TTATATTA
+1492 TTA

-1512 TVIKNKVDN
+1512 SVIKNKVDN
-1521 AANAMASANIDTAHD
+1521 VANAMASANIDTAHD

-1548 ASRSSSITTEN
+1548 ASRSGSITTEN

-1594 LETVTTAAVATA
+1594 LETVTTTNTAAVATA

-1772 SAANNRSQAISQ
+1772 SSANNRSQAISQ
-1784 ASSRPVQGK
+1784 SSSRPVQGK

-1824 QEREVGATVGA
+1824 QECEVGATVGA

-1863 AFAADQAFKAEPRTV
+1863 AFAADQAFKAEPHTV
-1878 AEPSSEHVAIE
+1878 AEPSSEHVTTE